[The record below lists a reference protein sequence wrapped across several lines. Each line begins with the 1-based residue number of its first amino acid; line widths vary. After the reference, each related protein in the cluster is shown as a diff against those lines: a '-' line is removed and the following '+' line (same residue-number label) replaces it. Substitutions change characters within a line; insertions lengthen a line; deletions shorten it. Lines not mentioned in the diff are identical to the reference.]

1 MELVKSGAMYNEYYR
16 GRGENGVSRAEILGT
31 VCGPDGRLV
40 PLAYSEGWINY
51 VNVWTAENWVCLGRL
66 AGLVE

>member
-40 PLAYSEGWINY
+40 PLAYSDG
-51 VNVWTAENWVCLGRL
+51 VGS
-66 AGLVE
+66 